1 MDFDQKYCIYP
12 YNDCQGITKLYM
24 YYDLKTQLSTYITLH
39 LRYLNIN
46 KMEKP

>member
-12 YNDCQGITKLYM
+12 YNDSRNYKIM
-24 YYDLKTQLSTYITLH
+24 YYDLKTQLSTYITLQ

-46 KMEKP
+46 KMDKH